1 MTVIELI
8 AKLEAMNKPDA
19 EVVPLESNGYC
30 WEITEVLWNP
40 DEARVELDIT
50 DED

>member
-1 MTVIELI
+1 MKVSELI

-19 EVVPLESNGYC
+19 EFQVIQQNGYC
-30 WEITEVLWNP
+30 WMSLDIFWNP

>member
-1 MTVIELI
+1 MKVSKLI
-8 AKLEAMNKPDA
+8 AKLEAMKKPDA
-19 EVVPLESNGYC
+19 EVVPILPSPYTY
-30 WEITEVLWNP
+30 EITGVLWNP